1 MPWWGRTGGGSCG
14 CGQRTLIDHEAFAGS
29 RSLYYW
35 ICIRSIRVF
44 VQNRGMARVWN
55 QRGVDGGW
63 FGSEGKKRFETKI
76 HYYLSV
82 HIMYSSYTEAQ
93 IVILFRR
100 SRRCVVEVQFCGS
113 YKGVKRLEECV
124 CVLCVCPEE
133 FRCSVQMMLNVSTSP
148 NQEHV
153 TLKGSVL

>member
-1 MPWWGRTGGGSCG
+1 M
-14 CGQRTLIDHEAFAGS
+14 
-29 RSLYYW
+29 
-35 ICIRSIRVF
+35 
-44 VQNRGMARVWN
+44 
-55 QRGVDGGW
+55 DGGW

-113 YKGVKRLEECV
+113 YKGVKSLEECV
-124 CVLCVCPEE
+124 CVVCLS
-133 FRCSVQMMLNVSTSP
+133 RGVQVFSSDDAQRVYQSQSGARDVKGKCLVVVVTNELNVCL
-148 NQEHV
+148 V
-153 TLKGSVL
+153 RCRLSVKQLHEG